1 MTITIKINTEND
13 AFRNFDMQINKIL
26 ENAGKKIRRYQHS
39 PTDFKLL
46 DFNGNT
52 VGTITMDGE

>member
-1 MTITIKINTEND
+1 MNITIKINTDNGAFND
-13 AFRNFDMQINKIL
+13 FDMQINRIL

-46 DFNGNT
+46 DFNGNA
-52 VGTITMDGE
+52 VGTLKMKGE

>member
-1 MTITIKINTEND
+1 MNITIKINTD
-13 AFRNFDMQINKIL
+13 KGAFNNFDMQINKIL

-46 DFNGNT
+46 DFRGNE
-52 VGTITMDGE
+52 VGTLTMDGE